1 MEAGKKKREKS
12 SELAG
17 GARLALTFLKREAGI
32 NNMAFPI
39 LPLGYFLENKENN
52 K

>member
-1 MEAGKKKREKS
+1 MEAGKKSGKNQANWRE
-12 SELAG
+12 
-17 GARLALTFLKREAGI
+17 ARLALTFLKREAGI

-39 LPLGYFLENKENN
+39 LPLRYFLENKENN